1 MSWCLSRFI
10 HQCCL
15 KSRKA
20 LVPEEIWGVVSVLR
34 CMIFNYHFH
43 KLLKFSP
50 VGGRSKKSLPPDDL
64 FSFQRWAIFLKDEDN
79 L

>member
-15 KSRKA
+15 KSHKA
-20 LVPEEIWGVVSVLR
+20 LVLEEIGGVVSVLW
-34 CMIFNYHFH
+34 CMIFNYHFY
-43 KLLKFSP
+43 KFLKFSP
-50 VGGRSKKSLPPDDL
+50 VGGRSKKSLPLGFVFFPKTDH
-64 FSFQRWAIFLKDEDN
+64 FLKDEDN